1 MDSKKLTR
9 DTKNKMLGGVCSGI
23 GSYFGVDP
31 TIVRVVWV
39 LLALG
44 AGFGVVAYIICWLI
58 IPEAR

>member
-9 DTKNKMLGGVCSGI
+9 DTRNKMLGGVCSGI

-44 AGFGVVAYIICWLI
+44 AGFGVIAYIICWLI
-58 IPEAR
+58 IPEA

>member
-9 DTKNKMLGGVCSGI
+9 DTRNKMLGGVCSGI
-23 GSYFGVDP
+23 GNYFGVDP

-44 AGFGVVAYIICWLI
+44 AGFGVLAYIICWLV
-58 IPEAR
+58 IPEA

>member
-1 MDSKKLTR
+1 MDSKRLTR
-9 DTKNKMLGGVCSGI
+9 DTRNKMLGGVCSGI

-58 IPEAR
+58 IPEA

>member
-1 MDSKKLTR
+1 MDAKKLTR

-23 GSYFGVDP
+23 GNYFGVDP

-44 AGFGVVAYIICWLI
+44 AGFGVLAYIICWLV
-58 IPEAR
+58 IPEA

>member
-1 MDSKKLTR
+1 MDSKRLTR
-9 DTKNKMLGGVCSGI
+9 DTRNKMLGGVCSGI

-44 AGFGVVAYIICWLI
+44 AGFGVIAYIICWLI
-58 IPEAR
+58 IPEA

>member
-44 AGFGVVAYIICWLI
+44 AGFGVIAYIICWLI
-58 IPEAR
+58 IPEA

>member
-58 IPEAR
+58 IPEA